1 MRTGLRR
8 VLPWVLLVVGVVF
21 GVLAERTQQL
31 AGRSWPVMIA
41 DILGGWAFLVAGM
54 LVWGRRPGNRCWWLL
69 MAAGISWFVGTLWAT
84 ADEVV
89 SLIGFAF
96 GGWHYLFMVW
106 VLLAFPTGLV
116 PLLRD
121 RILLGVL
128 VVLSTVRTLGRLFL
142 FVPPDGTGCDCAPN
156 RFLPITDPMW
166 FDAAESLY
174 MWGYTATI
182 LLALISV
189 AVRWSGSSRP
199 GRRMLAPVLSAGTAV
214 LAGQA
219 YDRLNQSHEIVDVLT
234 QEGMFY
240 VLVLLRVI
248 AAAAF
253 VFGLWR
259 LKGSRSAVADL
270 VADLGPDAASPAPL
284 EAALRRALGD
294 PTLVLLPWSPAA
306 GGYVDDHEQAVA
318 LPVDDGRRA
327 ITRIERRGVPVAALV
342 HDPALLEDPGLING
356 VVAAV
361 RLTADNERLRD
372 EVDRQL
378 VEVAASRSRIL
389 DAGDAERRR
398 IERDLHDGAQQ
409 RLVTIGLALRLTEA
423 RLGKDADPQMRSDL
437 VQAVKDLGEAIDEL
451 RDLAQ
456 GIHPSILTEAGL
468 AAALESLADRAP
480 VPVHLQVDL
489 PDDVAPPI
497 AATAYFAVAE
507 ALTNIAKHA
516 RAATVE
522 VLASSRGDRVEIV
535 VVDDG
540 VGGASESAF
549 GSGLRGIADR
559 VAAVGG
565 SMRVHSPAGGGT
577 RLELSLPCE

>member
-1 MRTGLRR
+1 MWLRW
-8 VLPWVLLVVGVVF
+8 LAPWVLLVVGVAF
-21 GVLAERTQQL
+21 GVLSERTQQL

-41 DILGGWAFLVAGM
+41 DIMGGWAFLVAGL
-54 LVWGRRPGNRCWWLL
+54 LVWHRRPQNRCWWLL
-69 MAAGISWFVGTLWAT
+69 MAVGISWFVGTLQGA
-84 ADEVV
+84 ANEDV

-96 GGWHYLFMVW
+96 GGWHYLFLVW

-116 PLLRD
+116 PLRRD
-121 RILLGVL
+121 RILLGGL
-128 VVLSTVRTLGRLFL
+128 VILSLVRSLGRLFIY
-142 FVPPDGTGCDCAPN
+142 VPSDGSGCDCAPN

-166 FDAAESLY
+166 FDATENVYL
-174 MWGYTATI
+174 WGNAATI
-182 LLALISV
+182 LLALISLGL
-189 AVRWSGSSRP
+189 RWSASSRP
-199 GRRMLAPVLSAGTAV
+199 GRRMLAPVLAGGTAA

-219 YDRLNQSHEIVDVLT
+219 YDRLNQSFEIVDVLT
-234 QEGMFY
+234 QRSMFY

-259 LKGSRSAVADL
+259 LAGSRSAVADL

-284 EAALRRALGD
+284 QAALRRALGD
-294 PTLVLLPWSPAA
+294 PTLVLLPWSPAS
-306 GGYVDDHEQAVA
+306 GGYVDDHERTAE
-318 LPVDDGRRA
+318 LPVGDGRRA
-327 ITRIERRGVPVAALV
+327 VTRIERRGEPVAALV

-423 RLGKDADPQMRSDL
+423 RLGTDADPQMRSDL
-437 VQAVKDLGEAIDEL
+437 MQAVKDLGEAIDEL

-468 AAALESLADRAP
+468 AAALESLTDRAP

-489 PDDVAPPI
+489 PGAVAPAI

-516 RAATVE
+516 RAQTVE
-522 VLASSRGDRVEIV
+522 VLASSTAERVEII

-565 SMRVHSPAGGGT
+565 SMQVHSPVGGGT